1 MIVPEFMLKTITLD
15 RKSDTPGIKMDPNGT
30 IAIRGRSLPEN
41 AELFYKP
48 IIEWADQYVEH
59 EAKAHTELTIE
70 LEYFNSSSVKQ
81 ILTLLLKL
89 EELHR
94 QEGKEVQVI
103 WVYNQDDELM
113 EMKGREME
121 SLVDLPFVMQAFSV

>member
-1 MIVPEFMLKTITLD
+1 MLRPFNLE
-15 RKSDTPGIKMDPNGT
+15 RRSDTPAIKLEPTGDLSIT
-30 IAIRGRSLPEN
+30 GRSLPEN

-48 IIEWADQYVEH
+48 VIDWVDRYVE
-59 EAKAHTELTIE
+59 EQAKALTQLTIE

-89 EELHR
+89 EDLQHK
-94 QEGKEVQVI
+94 EGKDVRVI
-103 WVYNQDDELM
+103 WSYNQDDELM

-121 SLVDLPFVMQAFSV
+121 SLVDLPFEMQAFSV

>member
-1 MIVPEFMLKTITLD
+1 MLKPINLD
-15 RKSDTPGIKMDPNGT
+15 KKPDTPAIKFNTTGALS
-30 IAIRGRSLPEN
+30 ISGRSLPEN

-48 IIEWADQYVEH
+48 IIEWVERYADAGAPETTV
-59 EAKAHTELTIE
+59 LTIE

-89 EELHR
+89 EELHK
-94 QEGKEVQVI
+94 QEAKEVQVV
-103 WVYNQDDELM
+103 WSYNQDDELM

-121 SLVDLPFVMQAFSV
+121 SIVDLPFSMQAFSL

>member
-1 MIVPEFMLKTITLD
+1 MLKPINLE
-15 RKSDTPGIKMDPNGT
+15 KKPDTPAIKFNPAGALS
-30 IAIRGRSLPEN
+30 ISGRSLPEN

-48 IIEWADQYVEH
+48 IIEWVESYVDTGAPE
-59 EAKAHTELTIE
+59 KTVLTIE

-89 EELHR
+89 EDLQK
-94 QEGKEVQVI
+94 QEGKEVRVI
-103 WVYNQDDELM
+103 WSYNQDDELM

-121 SLVDLPFVMQAFSV
+121 SIVELPFSMQAFSI

>member
-1 MIVPEFMLKTITLD
+1 MLKPIHLE
-15 RKSDTPGIKMDPNGT
+15 RKPDTPVVKMEPQGTFFIK
-30 IAIRGRSLPEN
+30 GRSLPEN

-48 IIEWADQYVEH
+48 VIEWVDRYVEGD
-59 EAKAHTELTIE
+59 AKEHTQLTIE

-94 QEGKEVQVI
+94 KENKEVRVI
-103 WVYNQDDELM
+103 WSYNQDDELM

-121 SLVDLPFVMQAFSV
+121 SLVDLPFIMQAFSV

>member
-1 MIVPEFMLKTITLD
+1 MLRPLNLE
-15 RKSDTPGIKMDPNGT
+15 RRSDTPAVKLDPQGDF
-30 IAIRGRSLPEN
+30 AITGRSLPEN

-48 IIEWADQYVEH
+48 IIDWVDRYAEGQAQ
-59 EAKAHTELTIE
+59 ALTQLTIE

-89 EELHR
+89 EDLQRKED
-94 QEGKEVQVI
+94 KEVRVV
-103 WVYNQDDELM
+103 WSYNQDDELM
-113 EMKGREME
+113 EMKGREIE

>member
-1 MIVPEFMLKTITLD
+1 MLKPINLE
-15 RKSDTPGIKMDPNGT
+15 RKPDTPAVKLNPTGT
-30 IAIRGRSLPEN
+30 MEILGRSLPEN

-48 IIEWADQYVEH
+48 LIEWVDRYVEGN
-59 EAKAHTELTIE
+59 TPPTTVLTIE

-81 ILTLLLKL
+81 ILTILLKL

-94 QEGKEVQVI
+94 QEGKEVKVI
-103 WVYNQDDELM
+103 WSYNQDDELM

-121 SLVDLPFVMQAFSV
+121 SLVDLPFSMKAFIL